1 MKRFTLA
8 LGLVLSLTVP
18 LLATA
23 TKVTVHSLGVAGDI
37 YYFKAYN
44 SSGTLILPG
53 GYTHKGYSQVSPYYS
68 TSCPD
73 GNGGFNS
80 CYDVPLSVAF
90 PTLNPSVIAS
100 VVVDHEDSGG
110 QLMESVIEILN

>member
-8 LGLVLSLTVP
+8 LGLVLSLAVP

-23 TKVTVHSLGVAGDI
+23 TKVTVRSLGVSGDI
-37 YYFKAYN
+37 YNFKAYN

-53 GYTHKGYSQVSPYYS
+53 GFTHKTQGSIASYYS
-68 TSCPD
+68 TTCP
-73 GNGGFNS
+73 NGSGGTTT
-80 CYDVPLSVAF
+80 CYNVPLSVAF

-100 VVVDHEDSGG
+100 VVVDHDDSGG
-110 QLMESVIEILN
+110 QLLESIIEILN